1 MANESEMLYAEEV
14 RKTLHISK
22 RKCAWMLQNGII
34 PCYDTGKKTHRYIVL
49 KSDLDAFIQDSQ
61 ENPEKYVFP
70 VTFTAVKP
78 KKRELDKYSLHP
90 YQVPTGFR
98 DWLDDEWYK
107 LPDVFS
113 PRRVETILGYSQ
125 KSVRCWINHGWLKI
139 VIVRN
144 VEIVPRE
151 WLIDFTC
158 EYAFQIVKKSE
169 KHRELLD
176 RYFGE

>member
-1 MANESEMLYAEEV
+1 MANESEVLYAEEV
-14 RKTLHISK
+14 RKILHISK

-34 PCYDTGKKTHRYIVL
+34 PCHDTGKKTHRYIVL

-78 KKRELDKYSLHP
+78 KKREPDKYFLHP
-90 YQVPTGFR
+90 CQVPTGFR

-125 KSVRCWINHGWLKI
+125 KTVRCWINRGWLKI

-158 EYAFQIVKKSE
+158 EYAFQIAKKSE

-176 RYFGE
+176 RYFG